1 MIAKVRNQ
9 TLDSFAGLG
18 VVTHDTMAEYEALSE
33 EEKMDGN
40 VHLVLEEEPINAN
53 IVEYTD
59 GKTVKDELDDI
70 AEKTGNTDISAIGD
84 GTTTGAIGSLNTQ
97 LTTNLLWT
105 NPSPTSAFAGQTI
118 SLDLSKV
125 NKVLIQMYSTIDEN
139 YLYSSEIV
147 KDTSS
152 DIFCGDVY
160 WFRSRRVTVT
170 DTGVTFAN
178 GKNAAYGS
186 LNSNVGENNTAAIP
200 YKIFAI

>member
-18 VVTHDTMAEYEALSE
+18 VVTHDTMAEYEALSQ

-84 GTTTGAIGSLNTQ
+84 GTTTGAIGSLNTHLSATEFEQ
-97 LTTNLLWT
+97 IY
-105 NPSPTSAFAGQTI
+105 TSVGLKIYKNDTE
-118 SLDLSKV
+118 
-125 NKVLIQMYSTIDEN
+125 VLIEFRGQ
-139 YLYSSEIV
+139 SSAGSALGNI
-147 KDTSS
+147 
-152 DIFCGDVY
+152 IGDVSQLGGTPHPLIDSFTCVPKNHVVGIASDGKATLY
-160 WFRSRRVTVT
+160 NNALSSYDVDTIYGTVR
-170 DTGVTFAN
+170 
-178 GKNAAYGS
+178 
-186 LNSNVGENNTAAIP
+186 
-200 YKIFAI
+200 YKYA